1 MRKLFLKIDVLEFK
15 ERCLYFFFY
24 ISQDIN
30 NVNDRSRPNK
40 KSSTDFFKN
49 VKLSKNHLLRVEDLA
64 KQWKV
69 QFDITIFKMPAF
81 DWQWINILHMTTN
94 GNKDADNIFKFS
106 INRNGLLGRF
116 AFKYWGQRKEI
127 HFSLGTTYHI
137 VVEVFK
143 RRRGTSYGFVIS
155 VDDEEIVH
163 KHLKYI
169 QKGLRPQIYK
179 QVKIFTSNPWQPSM
193 PSKVGV
199 VKNLKIH
206 TGRTQTC
213 CKMVFL
219 RIDQT
224 YLTNS
229 FAGTQKNLVGEYT
242 YKGIVNHKPYWI
254 KNDKTNA
261 IWYSKFK
268 EWSIGSILTLGTN
281 GRGIATE
288 HTSANCPTQNQN
300 RWHYF
305 NGVKWKSDLK
315 SHIHV
320 HCKQSFS
327 DFYQENILSKGTSFF
342 IHFHHKSLV
351 NNFNTCIEMCLV
363 LNQYFSSIF

>member
-1 MRKLFLKIDVLEFK
+1 
-15 ERCLYFFFY
+15 
-24 ISQDIN
+24 
-30 NVNDRSRPNK
+30 
-40 KSSTDFFKN
+40 
-49 VKLSKNHLLRVEDLA
+49 
-64 KQWKV
+64 
-69 QFDITIFKMPAF
+69 
-81 DWQWINILHMTTN
+81 
-94 GNKDADNIFKFS
+94 
-106 INRNGLLGRF
+106 
-116 AFKYWGQRKEI
+116 
-127 HFSLGTTYHI
+127 
-137 VVEVFK
+137 
-143 RRRGTSYGFVIS
+143 
-155 VDDEEIVH
+155 
-163 KHLKYI
+163 
-169 QKGLRPQIYK
+169 
-179 QVKIFTSNPWQPSM
+179 
-193 PSKVGV
+193 
-199 VKNLKIH
+199 
-206 TGRTQTC
+206 
-213 CKMVFL
+213 MVFL

-268 EWSIGSILTLGTN
+268 EWSIGSILTLGTKW
-281 GRGIATE
+281 RGIATE

-327 DFYQENILSKGTSFF
+327 DFYKENILSKGTSSF
-342 IHFHHKSLV
+342 IHFHDKSSV